1 MNNNTISLITLNTK
15 GRVDFE
21 LSPDL
26 SKYYTKDIKDIEN
39 LKVKGY
45 IIDNGTKDYEI
56 YLNITGN
63 MILTSAINGKNVA
76 KSLNIEYN
84 DFVENLVENYKISS
98 NSLDILPVL
107 WENILL
113 EIPIR
118 AVNPDDEFETTS
130 GEGWEIVR

>member
-118 AVNPDDEFETTS
+118 AVNPDDEFKTTS

>member
-118 AVNPDDEFETTS
+118 AVNPDDKFETTS